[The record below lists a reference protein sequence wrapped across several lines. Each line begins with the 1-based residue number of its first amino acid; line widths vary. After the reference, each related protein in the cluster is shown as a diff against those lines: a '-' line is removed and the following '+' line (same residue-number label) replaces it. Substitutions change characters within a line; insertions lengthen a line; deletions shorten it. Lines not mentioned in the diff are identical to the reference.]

1 MFMRHMCEPDDE
13 TGTKGFSDGVPR
25 EGMSRH
31 LVLTRMGIMRLVR
44 NKVCISY
51 VSPCPPLCHCVCH
64 YICMLVCHNLCNYSI
79 GQIEQYTEQ
88 NGTHWLK
95 SCPDVYRN
103 SLIGKMDMPSGVKT
117 SAASALPSHTI
128 GEATRYLATNSP
140 VKNNST
146 NSTPTPAASNG
157 EDVKVKSEVSTADN
171 SEVGDENGD
180 VGADDASSE
189 AGLVAG
195 VTPAVAG
202 ETVAEPKLPMTAEW
216 LKSQYKECNFMFNIA
231 DGGFT
236 DLHSYWSEEKNSKF
250 NPSVWQ
256 RRHDYWLLKGIMVYP
271 YWIKYFNGWCLCR
284 VVLIKWVVL
293 IIFEGLFGC

>member
-13 TGTKGFSDGVPR
+13 TGTKGFSDGIPR

-44 NKVCISY
+44 NKVCICL
-51 VSPCPPLCHCVCH
+51 VLPCDTICVMLSTLLC
-64 YICMLVCHNLCNYSI
+64 YDMCNYSI
-79 GQIEQYTEQ
+79 GQIEQYMEQ

-95 SCPDVYRN
+95 SCPEAYRN
-103 SLIGKMDMPSGVKT
+103 SLIGKTDMPSGVKT
-117 SAASALPSHTI
+117 SAVSALPSHI
-128 GEATRYLATNSP
+128 GETTRHLGTNSP

-146 NSTPTPAASNG
+146 NSTPTPTPSNG
-157 EDVKVKSEVSTADN
+157 EDVKVKSEVSTAEN

-180 VGADDASSE
+180 VGVDDASSE
-189 AGLVAG
+189 PG
-195 VTPAVAG
+195 VVTDATPAVTG
-202 ETVAEPKLPMTAEW
+202 ETVPEQKVPMTAEW

-236 DLHSYWSEEKNSKF
+236 DLHSYWSEEKNAKF

-271 YWIKYFNGWCLCR
+271 CL
-284 VVLIKWVVL
+284 IM
-293 IIFEGLFGC
+293 